1 MKRTVAVVITAL
13 LGAGCGGAEE
23 LERPSAKVTLDQR
36 IAQIDADPYQLTCGD
51 QAKSALVGKRAHFG
65 LADRAHVTGITRLR
79 VAQSIFYAVTEICK
93 TKPASYHPGEEAVA
107 GVRNATYRVR
117 RRP

>member
-1 MKRTVAVVITAL
+1 MLRTVAVVITAL
-13 LGAGCGGAEE
+13 FGAGCGGAEE

-65 LADRAHVTGITRLR
+65 LADQAHVTGITRLR